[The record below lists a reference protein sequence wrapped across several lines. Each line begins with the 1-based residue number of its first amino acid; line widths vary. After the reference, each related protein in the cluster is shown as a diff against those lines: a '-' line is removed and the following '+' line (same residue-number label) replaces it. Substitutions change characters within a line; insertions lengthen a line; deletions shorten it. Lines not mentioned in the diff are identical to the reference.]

1 MKPRSRACRPGQEM
15 TIALCVPLG
24 GAAGLWGPCALAS
37 AQLAVD
43 ELNASAGIAGRPCR
57 LLTINAGDDA
67 RELNCALSDLVGDG
81 AIDALVGMHTSAVRL
96 DLLKAVGGQIPF
108 VYTPLYEGGER
119 TPGVFAIGETTRRQ
133 LQPAIHWISTQRRPK
148 RWFFVGND
156 YVWPHATHRLARRY
170 VLDAGAEVVGDMY
183 LPFGGGDYGEV
194 LDAIRKRRADA
205 VLLSLIGQDTI
216 DFNRAF
222 GEAGLATSVVRLSCA
237 LGENELLGIGAR
249 NTAEL
254 YVASGYF
261 ASLGTDANL
270 AFKERY
276 RGRYGARAPT
286 LDTFG
291 QSTYEG
297 IHFLAALFDDARRR
311 RLSEQAGLAQLGIAP
326 LSFRSA
332 RDSAYAGGRVNRVP
346 IYLARA
352 AGHHF
357 EVLSPL

>member
-1 MKPRSRACRPGQEM
+1 M

-24 GAAGLWGPCALAS
+24 GAAGLWGPCALAA

-43 ELNASAGIAGRPCR
+43 ELNAASGITGRPCR
-57 LLTINAGDDA
+57 LLTVNAADDA
-67 RELNCALSDLVGDG
+67 RELESALSGLIDDG
-81 AIDALVGMHTSAVRL
+81 AIDALVGMHTSAVRH
-96 DLLKAVGGQIPF
+96 DLLKAVGGHIPF
-108 VYTPLYEGGER
+108 IYTPLYEGGER

-133 LQPAIHWISTQRRPK
+133 LQPAIQWLSMQRHPK

-156 YVWPHATHRLARRY
+156 YVWPHATHRLAHRF
-170 VLDAGAEVVGDMY
+170 VTETGAQVVGDMY
-183 LPFGGGDYGEV
+183 VPFGTGDYGEV

-205 VLLSLIGQDTI
+205 ILLSLIGQDTI

-222 GEAGLATSVVRLSCA
+222 GEAGLASSVVRLSCA

-249 NTAEL
+249 NTADL

-261 ASLGTDANL
+261 ASLRTDANL

-297 IHFLAALFDDARRR
+297 IHFLAALFDDAQRRDLPR
-311 RLSEQAGLAQLGIAP
+311 EAGLAQLGIAP
-326 LSFRSA
+326 LSYRSA
-332 RDSAYAGGRVNRVP
+332 RDAAYAGGRVNRVP

-352 AGHHF
+352 DGHHF
-357 EVLSPL
+357 EVISPL

>member
-1 MKPRSRACRPGQEM
+1 M

-24 GAAGLWGPCALAS
+24 GSAGLWGPCALAS
-37 AQLAVD
+37 AKLAVE
-43 ELNASAGIAGRPCR
+43 ELNDASGMAGRPCR

-67 RELNCALSDLVGDG
+67 RELESALEALIEDD

-96 DLLKAVGGQIPF
+96 DLVKAVAGQLPF
-108 VYTPLYEGGER
+108 IYTPLYEGGER
-119 TPGVFAIGETTRRQ
+119 TPGVFAIGETTARQ
-133 LQPAIHWISTQRRPK
+133 LQPAIHWLHNKHRPK

-156 YVWPHATHRLARRY
+156 YVWPHATHRLAHRL
-170 VLDAGAEVVGDMY
+170 VNEAGGQVVGECVV
-183 LPFGGGDYGEV
+183 PFGTGDYSEV
-194 LDAIRKRRADA
+194 LDAIRKQCADA
-205 VLLSLIGQDTI
+205 LLLSLIGQDTI

-222 GEAGLATSVVRLSCA
+222 GEAGLAGRILRLSCA

-249 NTAEL
+249 NTASL

-261 ASLGTDANL
+261 ASLQTDANL

-297 IHFLAALFDDARRR
+297 VHFLAALADDAQRRH
-311 RLSEQAGLAQLGIAP
+311 LSRDAGLAQLGLTP
-326 LSFRSA
+326 LNYRSA
-332 RDSAYAGGRVNRVP
+332 RGAAYAGGRVNHVP

-352 AGHHF
+352 EGHHF
-357 EVLSPL
+357 EVISRI